1 MASEDIKG
9 IREFLASLPD
19 TLQMSVDEIRAL
31 YDQASD
37 YFPLPEGISVEELEA
52 DSVSGEWVKA
62 PGAKDAAAILYLH
75 GGGYVIGSLAS
86 HRHMVAAISE
96 AAQVAVLSLQYRL
109 APEYPYPAAL
119 DDAVMGYRWIVK
131 QGIVPGQIA
140 VAGDSAGGGLTVA
153 TLSTLRDGGDPLPAM
168 GICISPWVDL
178 SCSGQSYITK
188 ANIDPI
194 VRQEEVLRYAAMYLG
209 DKSPRTPLASPIFA
223 DLKGLPPLLIQVGSE
238 EVLLEDSI
246 GLDRRAKEAGI
257 DSTIEVWDD
266 MIHVWH
272 WFAPMLKE
280 GRAAI
285 ERIGEYFKTHS
296 A

>member
-1 MASEDIKG
+1 MVSEDIKG

-37 YFPLPEGISVEELEA
+37 YFPLPEGVSVEEVEA

-62 PGAKDAAAILYLH
+62 SGAKDDAAILYLH

-86 HRHMVAAISE
+86 HRHMAAAISE

-119 DDAVMGYRWIVK
+119 DDAVTGYRWIVK

-178 SCSGQSYITK
+178 SCSAQSYITK
-188 ANIDPI
+188 ANTDPI